1 MRKLSM
7 GLMPGPGGTR
17 VLLVGE
23 RSETLL
29 KALLPWNPANP
40 EAPRKLGEALALW
53 LGTPVS
59 AVLCADDE
67 EVMCGSRP
75 WLEAAAAALIKSEQ
89 FELRLV
95 TGNAEA
101 QSDGDDEWLDGFE
114 EVRAFMHRWSEL

>member
-17 VLLVGE
+17 VLLVGD
-23 RSETLL
+23 RSQTLL
-29 KALLPWNPANP
+29 KALLPWEPAHP
-40 EAPRKLGEALALW
+40 EAPRRLGEALALW

-67 EVMCGSRP
+67 DVLFGSMS
-75 WLEAAAAALIKSEQ
+75 WLDAAAADLTASEQ

-95 TGNAEA
+95 TGNDEA
-101 QSDGDDEWLDGFE
+101 QRDGDDETLDGFE
-114 EVRAFMHRWSEL
+114 AVRAFMHRWSQS